1 MQVARVS
8 GDFADSMILFV
19 DGIYVLLNSYWTGFR
34 TVGIKQSME
43 LELLDF
49 EDNIEVV
56 LENLET
62 EDENEIIVDFE
73 DVMDNIHFDVDKISE
88 LERVPSVLSPVGGD
102 GGENLYE
109 VIELDEF
116 DEPPIQCLR
125 RSPRKRTKIPSID
138 DLKCNT
144 CFKVFKKKRFF
155 EKHVVACIQKQKKKE
170 SEGKIYFTH
179 LA

>member
-19 DGIYVLLNSYWTGFR
+19 DGIFVLLNSYWTGFR

-73 DVMDNIHFDVDKISE
+73 DVMDNIHFDVDKIS
-88 LERVPSVLSPVGGD
+88 
-102 GGENLYE
+102 
-109 VIELDEF
+109 
-116 DEPPIQCLR
+116 
-125 RSPRKRTKIPSID
+125 
-138 DLKCNT
+138 
-144 CFKVFKKKRFF
+144 
-155 EKHVVACIQKQKKKE
+155 
-170 SEGKIYFTH
+170 
-179 LA
+179 